1 MQEMAARGI
10 LLRILRI
17 PSYSIYNSSQPVC
30 DSEAVLSIIL
40 YVTY

>member
-17 PSYSIYNSSQPVC
+17 PSCSIYNSSQPVC
-30 DSEAVLSIIL
+30 EGVLSIIL